1 MYQKVINKIKPEL
14 EKTTNYLKEE
24 TDKIHSSR
32 ANPSLV
38 EDLKVDCFGQELLL
52 KQLGTILA
60 PHPNQITIEPW
71 DKSYLQPIEKAI
83 SQSNIGATPNVSG
96 NIIRLNLPLLTDE
109 YKEKLMKNIS
119 EKSEEARQN
128 IRHWRKEAWEEIQQL
143 FKDGEIGEDEKF
155 KAKDDLQEVTDE
167 YNKKVEEI
175 IEKKKKEIK
184 G

>member
-1 MYQKVINKIKPEL
+1 MYQKIIDKIKPEL

-24 TDKIHSSR
+24 TDKVHSSR

-38 EDLKVDCFGQELLL
+38 EDLKVDCFGQETLL

-60 PHPNQITIEPW
+60 PQSNQITIEPW

-96 NIIRLNLPLLTDE
+96 NIIRLNFPILTDE
-109 YKEKLMKNIS
+109 HKERLLKNIS
-119 EKSEEARQN
+119 EKAEEARQN
-128 IRHWRKEAWEEIQQL
+128 VRHWRKEAWEEIQKL

-155 KAKDDLQEVTDE
+155 KAKDDLQEVVDE
-167 YNKKVEEI
+167 YNKKIEEI

-184 G
+184 S